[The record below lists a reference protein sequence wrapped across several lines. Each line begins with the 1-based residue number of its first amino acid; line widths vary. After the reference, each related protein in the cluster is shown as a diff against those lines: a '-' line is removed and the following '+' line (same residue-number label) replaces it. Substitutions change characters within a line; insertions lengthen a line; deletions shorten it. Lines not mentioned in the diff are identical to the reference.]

1 MKPMQPFLIKITLVE
16 KPSTTMRKKIL
27 FSLMLSLASLFGAAQ
42 CELNANFEYALSPN
56 QQTIDLWA
64 PEGVCPQADSISYQ
78 WNLNGVWSAS
88 GAQTVAWVSN
98 QEGWVVICLI
108 VRAWQDGI
116 ILQAQDHCEEVFIQ
130 PCAINAQLATV
141 TQTPNQVSFQVV
153 EVWGGTPPYSYVWT
167 GNNPVGSTTTQPT
180 VVFEAPVYP
189 FYGIVQITDAN
200 GCFGVFTVAAEG
212 PAGVC
217 VANIEYN
224 QEGYSFY
231 FNAVG
236 AGVGN
241 SVSWSLNGVTV
252 GSWSQLWLD
261 LEPGVNVLTLQVFN
275 TQTGCS
281 ETDTV
286 EIVVPEPITICG
298 YAFDDTNENGVMD
311 DGEEGVEGVSFYAYP
326 DSTWTDENGF
336 YELEVYPGA
345 FTIQGSSYMTG
356 YAFAD
361 GLEGVW
367 HMVEGNLTESMTDCN
382 FNWPM
387 EDYTATVCGTTY
399 LDSNQNDIW
408 DDNESVLPGA
418 QIVFYSWLGQELVE
432 DIVAYSN
439 ENGHYCITI
448 PAGWSYISGLYTTAN
463 SSILTVPLQIPNGL
477 DPGAVVDNANIG
489 FYFVENAIEVGVN
502 VSSWNTATPGFG
514 GVYFITLEN
523 SGTLTAL
530 VDVTLDFPSSQ
541 TIQDIPALGGVSG
554 VLDAGTNTITW
565 SGVEVNGFEIMTAY
579 VSIVN
584 SVSTPLGS
592 IVSIVAG
599 AFVTNGTDVY
609 LPNNTSA
616 LAQTVVGSYDPNNKL
631 NQPEGIGSQ
640 GEMAPTNDP
649 FTYTINFQNTG
660 TAPAFTVRVEDQLDS
675 DLDWGSFEMITSSHD
690 YIVQMADGK
699 LVWTF
704 NDIMLPDSTTNEP
717 ESHGHI
723 VYRIKPI
730 ADKPLGTV
738 FENTAYIY
746 FDFNEPI
753 ITNTTVNT
761 FAVVQ
766 SVSENEMNQNVTI
779 YPNPTS
785 GEFTI
790 VSEAL
795 TGDARVSIYDVAGRE
810 VYSQN
815 TTSIGS
821 VLLTQK
827 MEPGHYLV
835 RINNARSNQTV
846 KLIVR

>member
-1 MKPMQPFLIKITLVE
+1 MQPFLIKKTLEE

-42 CELNANFEYALSPN
+42 CELNANFEYAVSPN
-56 QQTIDLWA
+56 QQSIDLWA
-64 PEGVCPQADSISYQ
+64 VESVCPQADSISHQ
-78 WNLNGVWSAS
+78 WNFNGVWLAS
-88 GAQTVAWVSN
+88 GAQTVAWFWN
-98 QEGWVVICLI
+98 QEGWVNLCLI
-108 VRAWQDGI
+108 VRAWQDGV
-116 ILQAQDHCEEVFIQ
+116 ILQAEDHCEEIFIQ
-130 PCAINAQLATV
+130 PCNINAQFATI

-200 GCFGVFTVAAEG
+200 GCFGVFTVTAEG
-212 PAGVC
+212 PADVC
-217 VANIEYN
+217 VANIEYI
-224 QEGYSFY
+224 QEGYSVY

-241 SVSWSLNGVTV
+241 SVSWSLNGMTV

-261 LEPGVNVLTLQVFN
+261 LTPGVNLITLQVFN

-298 YAFDDTNENGVMD
+298 YAFADTNENGVMD

-326 DSTWTDENGF
+326 DSTVTDENGF
-336 YELEVYPGA
+336 YELEVYPGEFA
-345 FTIQGSSYMTG
+345 IQGNSYMTG
-356 YAFAD
+356 YAFVD
-361 GLEGVW
+361 GIEGTW
-367 HMVEGNLTESMTDCN
+367 HMVDGNLTESMTDCN

-399 LDSNQNDIW
+399 LDANQNSIW

-418 QIVFYSWLGQELVE
+418 QIIFYAWIGQELVE

-448 PAGWSYISGLYTTAN
+448 PAGWSYLSGQYTTAN

-477 DPGAVVDNANIG
+477 DPGAVVDNANVG
-489 FYFVENAIEVGVN
+489 FYFVENAIEVAVN

-523 SGTLTAL
+523 SGTLTGL

-554 VLDAGTNTITW
+554 VLDAVTNTITW
-565 SGVEVNGFEIMTAY
+565 SGVEVNGFEILTAY

-592 IVSIVAG
+592 VVNIVAG

-609 LPNNTSA
+609 LTNNTSA

-675 DLDWGSFEMITSSHD
+675 NLDWSSFEMITSSHD
-690 YIVQMADGK
+690 YIVQMEDGK

-704 NDIMLPDSTTNEP
+704 NNIMLPDSTTNEP

-753 ITNTTVNT
+753 ITNTTMNT

-766 SVSENEMNQNVTI
+766 SVGENETNQNVRI

-790 VSEAL
+790 VSEVL

-821 VLLTQK
+821 ALLTQK

>member
-1 MKPMQPFLIKITLVE
+1 
-16 KPSTTMRKKIL
+16 MRKKIL

-42 CELNANFEYALSPN
+42 CELNANFEYAVSPN
-56 QQTIDLWA
+56 QQSIDLWA
-64 PEGVCPQADSISYQ
+64 VESVCPQADSISHQ
-78 WNLNGVWSAS
+78 WNFNGVWLAS
-88 GAQTVAWVSN
+88 GAQTVAWFWN
-98 QEGWVVICLI
+98 QEGWVNLCLI
-108 VRAWQDGI
+108 VRAWQDGV
-116 ILQAQDHCEEVFIQ
+116 ILQAEDHCEEVFVVS
-130 PCAINAQLATV
+130 CNINAQFATI

-153 EVWGGTPPYSYVWT
+153 EVWGGTPPYSYVWS

-200 GCFGVFTVAAEG
+200 GCFGVFTVTAEG
-212 PAGVC
+212 PADVC
-217 VANIEYN
+217 VANIEYI
-224 QEGYSFY
+224 QEGYSVY

-241 SVSWSLNGVTV
+241 SVSWSLNGMTV

-261 LEPGVNVLTLQVFN
+261 LTPGVNIITLQVFN

-298 YAFDDTNENGVMD
+298 YAFADTNENGVMD

-326 DSTWTDENGF
+326 DSTVTDENGF
-336 YELEVYPGA
+336 YELEVYPGEFA
-345 FTIQGSSYMTG
+345 IQGNSYMTG
-356 YAFAD
+356 YAFVD
-361 GLEGVW
+361 GIEGTW
-367 HMVEGNLTESMTDCN
+367 HMVDGNLTESMTDCN

-399 LDSNQNDIW
+399 LDANQNSIW

-418 QIVFYSWLGQELVE
+418 QIIFYAWIGQELVE

-448 PAGWSYISGLYTTAN
+448 PAGWSYLSGQYTTAN

-477 DPGAVVDNANIG
+477 DPGAVVDNANVG
-489 FYFVENAIEVGVN
+489 FYFVENAIEVAVN

-523 SGTLTAL
+523 SGTLTGL

-554 VLDAGTNTITW
+554 VLDAVTNTITW
-565 SGVEVNGFEIMTAY
+565 SGVEVNGFEILTAY

-592 IVSIVAG
+592 VVNIVAG

-609 LPNNTSA
+609 LTNNTSA

-675 DLDWGSFEMITSSHD
+675 DLDWSSFEMITSSHD
-690 YIVQMADGK
+690 YIVQMEDGK

-704 NDIMLPDSTTNEP
+704 NNIMLPDSTTNEP

-766 SVSENEMNQNVTI
+766 SVSENETNQNVRI

-790 VSEAL
+790 VSEVL

-821 VLLTQK
+821 ALLTQK

>member
-1 MKPMQPFLIKITLVE
+1 
-16 KPSTTMRKKIL
+16 MRKKII
-27 FSLMLSLASLFGAAQ
+27 FSLMLLLASLFGAAQ
-42 CELNANFEYALSPN
+42 CELNANFEYVLSDN
-56 QQTIDLWA
+56 QNWVELWA
-64 PEGVCPQADSISYQ
+64 INNECPQTDSISYQ
-78 WNLNGVWSAS
+78 WNINGVWAAS
-88 GAQTVAWVSN
+88 GVETFAWLNS
-98 QEGWVVICLI
+98 QGGWVNICLI
-108 VRAWQDGI
+108 VRAWQDGV
-116 ILQAQDHCEEVFIQ
+116 ILQAEDHCEEVFVESCNIG
-130 PCAINAQLATV
+130 AQFATIA
-141 TQTPNQVSFQVV
+141 QTPNQVSFQVV

-167 GNNPVGSTTTQPT
+167 GNNAVGSTTTEST
-180 VVFEAPVYP
+180 VVFEAPIYP
-189 FYGIVQITDAN
+189 FYGVVQITDAN
-200 GCFGVFTVAAEG
+200 GCFGVFTVVAQGPPAA
-212 PAGVC
+212 C
-217 VANIEYN
+217 VANIEYT
-224 QEGYSFY
+224 QEGYGFY
-231 FNAVG
+231 FNAAG
-236 AGVGN
+236 AGAGN
-241 SVSWSLNGVTV
+241 SVSWSLNGLTV
-252 GSWSQLWLD
+252 GSWNQIWLD
-261 LEPGVNVLTLQVFN
+261 LTPGVNIITLQVFN

-298 YAFDDTNENGVMD
+298 YAFADTNENGVMD

-336 YELEVYPGA
+336 YEIEVYPGD
-345 FTIQGSSYMTG
+345 FWIVGNSSLTG
-356 YAFAD
+356 YTFID
-361 GLEGVW
+361 GVEFTYHQLQGNALE
-367 HMVEGNLTESMTDCN
+367 NMTDCN

-387 EDYTATVCGTTY
+387 EDHTATVCGTTY
-399 LDSNQNDIW
+399 LDANQNGVW

-418 QIVFYSWLGQELVE
+418 QIVFYTWGSGEFVE
-432 DIVAYSN
+432 DVVAYSN
-439 ENGHYCITI
+439 ENGEYCITAPI
-448 PAGWSYISGLYTTAN
+448 GWGSFTGIYSTAN
-463 SSILTVPLQIPNGL
+463 AETLSVVLQIPNGL
-477 DPGAVVDNANIG
+477 EPGTAVDNANIG
-489 FYFVENAIEVGVN
+489 FYFVENAIEVSVN
-502 VSSWNTATPGFG
+502 VSSWNTATPGFYG
-514 GVYFITLEN
+514 TYIISLEN
-523 SGTLTAL
+523 AGTLSAIT
-530 VDVTLDFPSSQ
+530 DVTLNFPSSQ
-541 TIQDIPALGGVSG
+541 TILDIPVLGGVQG
-554 VLDAGTNTITW
+554 VLDAGANTITW
-565 SGVEVNGFEIMTAY
+565 SGVEVHGFEIMTAY
-579 VSIVN
+579 VGIVN

-592 IVSIVAG
+592 IVNIVAG

-609 LPNNTSA
+609 LTNNTSA

-675 DLDWGSFEMITSSHD
+675 DLDWSSFEMITSSHD

-704 NDIMLPDSTTNEP
+704 NNIMLPDSTTNEP

-766 SVSENEMNQNVTI
+766 SVSENETNQNVRI

-815 TTSIGS
+815 STSIGS

>member
-1 MKPMQPFLIKITLVE
+1 
-16 KPSTTMRKKIL
+16 MRKKIL

-42 CELNANFEYALSPN
+42 CELNANFEYALSPD
-56 QQTIDLWA
+56 QQSINLLA
-64 PEGVCPQADSISYQ
+64 AESFCPQADSISHQ
-78 WNLNGVWSAS
+78 WNFNGVWVAS
-88 GAQTVAWVSN
+88 GATTAAWFWN
-98 QEGWVVICLI
+98 QEGWVNLCLI
-108 VRAWQDGI
+108 VRAWQDGV
-116 ILQAQDHCEEVFIQ
+116 ILQAEDHCEEIFIQ
-130 PCAINAQLATV
+130 PCYINAQFATI

-167 GNNPVGSTTTQPT
+167 GNNAVGSTTTEST

-200 GCFGVFTVAAEG
+200 GCFGVFTVTAEG
-212 PAGVC
+212 PADVC
-217 VANIEYN
+217 VANIEYI
-224 QEGYSFY
+224 QEGYSVY

-241 SVSWSLNGVTV
+241 SVSWSLNGMTV

-261 LEPGVNVLTLQVFN
+261 LTPGVNIITLQVFN

-298 YAFDDTNENGVMD
+298 YAFADTNENGIMD

-326 DSTWTDENGF
+326 DSTVTDENGF
-336 YELEVYPGA
+336 YELEVFPGD
-345 FTIQGSSYMTG
+345 FLIQGNSYMTG
-356 YAFAD
+356 YAFVN
-361 GLEGVW
+361 G
-367 HMVEGNLTESMTDCN
+367 VEGTYHQIEGSADVDMTDCN

-399 LDSNQNDIW
+399 LDANQNSIW

-418 QIVFYSWLGQELVE
+418 QIIFYAWIGQELVE

-448 PAGWSYISGLYTTAN
+448 PAGWSYLSGQYTTAN

-477 DPGAVVDNANIG
+477 DPGAVVDNANVG
-489 FYFVENAIEVGVN
+489 FYFVESAIEVAVN

-523 SGTLTAL
+523 SGTLTGL

-554 VLDAGTNTITW
+554 VLDAVTNTITW
-565 SGVEVNGFEIMTAY
+565 SGVEVNGFEILTAY

-592 IVSIVAG
+592 VVSIVAG

-609 LPNNTSA
+609 LTNNTSA

-631 NQPEGIGSQ
+631 VQPAGYGDIGY
-640 GEMAPTNDP
+640 MLPTNDP

-660 TAPAFTVRVEDQLDS
+660 TAPAFTVRVEDQLDA
-675 DLDWGSFEMITSSHD
+675 DLDWSTFEMITASHN
-690 YIVQMADGK
+690 YTVQMQDGK

-704 NDIMLPDSTTNEP
+704 NNIMLPDSTTDEP
-717 ESHGHI
+717 NSHGHI
-723 VYRIKPI
+723 VFRIKPI
-730 ADKPLGTV
+730 TDMPVGSV

-753 ITNTTVNT
+753 ITNTATISFVT
-761 FAVVQ
+761 TI
-766 SVSENEMNQNVTI
+766 NVDEQTANNLTL
-779 YPNPTS
+779 YPNPTF
-785 GEFTI
+785 GDFTV
-790 VSEAL
+790 VSDLLDGA
-795 TGDARVSIYDVAGRE
+795 ARVSIYDIAGRE